1 MTKVTTFSGWRA
13 YRASAATAPT
23 SSSGAWVRSQRPSAR
38 SSRLPAR
45 TFSRTCSITTAGA
58 SRRHALALPDLE
70 HVVERIALHRGLA
83 GVTDDA
89 EQLRP
94 RQAGRGLGPRH
105 VLHALV
111 LEGAVHVVGAEVER
125 DRRGFLTQE
134 HPVRLD
140 VREVVEEQ
148 PCRGDGSQ
156 ILRRRRR
163 PRHQARRPH
172 LIRQRDEGEEP
183 AGRVLLRPEPEQMI
197 DPLGSRLDVAVEHG
211 RVGPDAERVGDAVDL
226 APAVAVGLAGV
237 AELLRQPGGADL
249 GAAAGHRLQ
258 ARRLEA
264 RQRLARLDLPAPP
277 EVVDL
282 GGGEGLDLHGRPCRV
297 EPTDHPLVVLEGPVR
312 MVATDDVHL
321 ADLVADHAD
330 DVLERVLEGPGLAL
344 LAREA
349 AEGAREHAD
358 VRRRDVPVE
367 DEVDTIALAPAF
379 GVIGH
384 PAQAEQ
390 VLGLEQ
396 EEPVITVEAATRPH
410 LVPDGIQ
417 PHVAEAQRATSG
429 NSLSRARLPAAVG
442 PSKL

>member
-13 YRASAATAPT
+13 SRASAATAPT

-45 TFSRTCSITTAGA
+45 TFSRTCSITIAGA
-58 SRRHALALPDLE
+58 SRRHALTLPDLE
-70 HVVERIALHRGLA
+70 HVVERVALHRGLA
-83 GVTDDA
+83 SVTDDP

-125 DRRGFLTQE
+125 DRRRLLAEQ

-148 PCRGDGSQ
+148 PRRGDGSQ
-156 ILRRRRR
+156 ILCRRRG
-163 PRHQARRPH
+163 PRHQARRPD

-183 AGRVLLRPEPEQMI
+183 AGRILLRPEPEQMI
-197 DPLGSRLDVAVEHG
+197 DPLGRRLDVAVEHG

-237 AELLRQPGGADL
+237 AELFRQPRGEDL

-258 ARRLEA
+258 ARRLQACE
-264 RQRLARLDLPAPP
+264 RLARLDLPAPP

-282 GGGEGLDLHGRPCRV
+282 GGGEGLDLHGGARRV
-297 EPTDHPLVVLEGPVR
+297 EAGDQPLVVLEGPVR
-312 MVATDDVHL
+312 MVAADDVYL
-321 ADLVADHAD
+321 ADLVTDHAND
-330 DVLERVLEGPGLAL
+330 VLDRVLERPGLAL

-349 AEGAREHAD
+349 AEGAGAPAH
-358 VRRRDVPVE
+358 VRR
-367 DEVDTIALAPAF
+367 
-379 GVIGH
+379 
-384 PAQAEQ
+384 
-390 VLGLEQ
+390 
-396 EEPVITVEAATRPH
+396 
-410 LVPDGIQ
+410 
-417 PHVAEAQRATSG
+417 
-429 NSLSRARLPAAVG
+429 
-442 PSKL
+442 